1 MSFRNAS
8 CVTATLAVLILGL
21 VFVPILRAQNKE
33 VPLTGSKEA
42 VALFIQGREKV
53 ENLEDP
59 GTLFDQAIA
68 KDPNFAMAY
77 LFAGRSNPEFQK
89 NLAKAVSLADKV
101 SPGEKEWILAAK
113 AQSDGNL
120 PERKAHLDK
129 LVQLYPNDPRVH
141 EQMGYYYRSIGD
153 NATALTHFQD
163 ASRLDKK
170 YAPAYNDIGY
180 ANMGLDKYAD
190 AETAFKNYI
199 TLIPKNPNP
208 YDSYAEMLMKTG
220 RYDDSIAQYNKALAT
235 DPAFFNS
242 YRGLGNNYVYK
253 GDYTKAR
260 EAYQKMYD
268 KAPDDAGRD
277 LALASLMNSY
287 VAEGQIDKAME
298 VDARRIEL
306 NQKAGDLPAQI
317 GIYMNAGFVLLEA
330 GKVDDAAKQFEMADK
345 LRADPSLP
353 AAYRENQRFGTMIGS
368 ARLLIARGQF
378 DQARA
383 KLEETKQFLATRNN
397 PNMDRTYNQ
406 VAGLLE
412 LKQKN
417 YAKAIDYLSK
427 ANPNDPYT
435 AYYTATAY
443 EGSGDTKKAAD
454 LYGKV
459 ANWNQLD
466 DTGHSIVRSRAVVKG
481 NEMAKV
487 PPKK

>member
-1 MSFRNAS
+1 MSFPYAR
-8 CVTATLAVLILGL
+8 CVTAFLAVFVLCII
-21 VFVPILRAQNKE
+21 FVPALRAQNKE
-33 VPLTGSKEA
+33 MPLTGSKEA
-42 VALFIQGREKV
+42 VALFLQGREKV

-59 GTLFDQAIA
+59 GTLFDQAIE
-68 KDPNFAMAY
+68 KDPNFALAY
-77 LFAGRSNPEFQK
+77 LFAGRTNADFQK
-89 NLAKAVSLADKV
+89 NVAKAVSLADKV
-101 SPGEKEWILAAK
+101 SPGEREWILAVK
-113 AQSDGNL
+113 AQNEGNL
-120 PERKAHLDK
+120 PERKAHLEK
-129 LVQLYPNDPRVH
+129 LVQLHPDDPRAH

-153 NATALTHFQD
+153 NATALQHFQD
-163 ASRLDKK
+163 AARLDKK

-180 ANMGLDKYAD
+180 ANMGLGKYAD

-199 TLIPKNPNP
+199 NLIPKNPNP

-253 GDYTKAR
+253 GDYAKAR
-260 EAYQKMYD
+260 ESYQKMYD
-268 KAPDDAGRD
+268 KAPDDGGRD

-298 VDARRIEL
+298 VSTRRSQLAEKGADIPSL
-306 NQKAGDLPAQI
+306 I
-317 GIYMNAGFVLLEA
+317 GIYSNAGFVLLEA
-330 GKVDDAAKQFEMADK
+330 GKLDDAAKQLEKADQ

-353 AAYRENQRFGTMIGS
+353 AAYRENQRFGTMMGS

-383 KLEETKQFLATRNN
+383 KLDEVKQFVATRNN
-397 PNMDRTYNQ
+397 PNMERNYNQ
-406 VAGLLE
+406 VAGMLE

-417 YAKAIDYLSK
+417 YAKAIEYLSK

-435 AYYTATAY
+435 LYYTATAY
-443 EGSGDTKKAAD
+443 EGAGDTKKAAD

-459 ANWNQLD
+459 VGWNQLD
-466 DTGHSIVRSRAVVKG
+466 DTGHSLVRSRAVVKG